1 MNCIVTPVCSKQC
14 RRTMNNILTRCFFFS
29 FQPTSALRQKRAP
42 VSIQLRVI
50 HYISTLNLK
59 TPKE

>member
-14 RRTMNNILTRCFFFS
+14 RRTMNNILTRCFFS

-59 TPKE
+59 NPKE